1 MEQGLR
7 KVPWSKQEDDILK
20 EYVKNIWTEKL
31 ECITKVNWIF
41 SM

>member
-20 EYVKNIWTEKL
+20 EYVKIYGPK
-31 ECITKVNWIF
+31 NWNALQR
-41 SM
+41 